1 MSDNRPDP
9 RFAMLALEL
18 GLEDGF
24 DTIQRPLAGV
34 VVVEPTP
41 VPQLD
46 VLRVNLD
53 GSVACPRCGNSAFE
67 PTNSYTLNPSVACRG
82 CQPPAPTYELPNGFT
97 LKYNRYRCDAC
108 GRQAQV
114 TMTLSEVNLY
124 CGGCGRLAI
133 HTRQPEAQPP
143 AEKKRLSPE
152 DREARR
158 RLMNAITRAS
168 APVGRRG
175 RSVFVDEL
183 NDVLLADDDQMLVKL
198 TAAMMSILK
207 LEDFDEYAERRRLAN
222 RSSDDPRRYRDEE
235 RGTGRTWRGIV
246 ELLARHY
253 LTTTRPAVWVLGDSE
268 RTDAWL
274 RNEVISMR
282 NELGNEH
289 PSKVTA
295 VPDVAGLV
303 RRSLRPPSGV
313 MLFVDHTYYEKGR
326 RGGFAGITYKPDF

>member
-18 GLEDGF
+18 GLEDGS
-24 DTIQRPLAGV
+24 DPLAGV

-53 GSVACPRCGNSAFE
+53 GSVACPRCGTGAFE
-67 PTNSYTLNPSVACRG
+67 RFLNPSMVVCRG
-82 CQPPAPTYELPNGFT
+82 CPPPAPTFELPNGFA

-114 TMTLSEVNLY
+114 TMTPSEVLMY

-143 AEKKRLSPE
+143 AEKN
-152 DREARR
+152 REARR
-158 RLMNAITRAS
+158 RLMNAIKRLSPETRAS
-168 APVGRRG
+168 APVGRRWQ
-175 RSVFVDEL
+175 SVFVDEL
-183 NDVLLADDDQMLVKL
+183 NDVLLPDDDPMLVKL
-198 TAAMMSILK
+198 TEAMMSILK
-207 LEDFDEYAERRRLAN
+207 LEDFDAYRERRRLAN
-222 RSSDDPRRYRDEE
+222 RSSDDPRLYLE
-235 RGTGRTWRGIV
+235 RGTGRTWRGLV
-246 ELLARHY
+246 ELMARHY
-253 LTTTRPAVWVLGDSE
+253 LATTRPAVWVLGDSE

-274 RNEVISMR
+274 RNKVISMR
-282 NELGNEH
+282 NELGNDH

-295 VPDVAGLV
+295 VPDLEQLV
-303 RRSLRPPSGV
+303 RRNLRPPSGV

-326 RGGFAGITYKPDF
+326 RGGFAGITYKPDFRKK